1 MALRLI
7 DAGHNAP
14 YISNPS
20 MHEAMTMTARPD
32 PVTMSESA
40 AKRVAFLVDAQGN
53 PNLKLRLS
61 VSGGG
66 CSGFQYGFGFDEDV
80 KDGDIVVERDGVTLL
95 VDDMSLLYL
104 IGSEVDYVEDI
115 IGASFRVTNPNATAG
130 CGCGSSFSI

>member
-1 MALRLI
+1 
-7 DAGHNAP
+7 
-14 YISNPS
+14 
-20 MHEAMTMTARPD
+20 MTARPD
-32 PVTMSESA
+32 PVTLSDTA

-53 PNLKLRLS
+53 PELKLRLS

-66 CSGFQYGFGFDEDV
+66 CSGFQYGFSFDEAA
-80 KDGDIVVERDGVTLL
+80 KDGDIVVEKDGVTLL

-115 IGASFRVTNPNATAG
+115 IGASFRVINPNATAG